1 MPTKKFSIDYVQ
13 AEEKGFLAFWD
24 MPGQRAFRKKWLIGL
39 QDSNIVIYMIDVAN
53 QRRFEESKK
62 EFWKIINRYD
72 LLGIP
77 VLVLANKIDLIQ
89 HSDEITEDQS
99 EKLKNEIITY
109 FEFDKIQNREFSLL
123 FTSVK
128 TKFNIETVIKEIFDL
143 I

>member
-1 MPTKKFSIDYVQ
+1 
-13 AEEKGFLAFWD
+13 
-24 MPGQRAFRKKWLIGL
+24 
-39 QDSNIVIYMIDVAN
+39 MIDVAN

-77 VLVLANKIDLIQ
+77 VLILANKLDLIQ
-89 HSDEITEDQS
+89 HSDENMEDQF
-99 EKLKNEIITY
+99 EKLKNEIINY
-109 FEFDKIQNREFSLL
+109 FEFDNIQNREWKFL

-128 TKFNIETVIKEIFDL
+128 TKFNIETVTKEIFNL